1 MQLTPRA
8 VLTQFGHLLQTT
20 LFPAVSEQVGT
31 LTAELETLVSILALV
46 PLGKFV
52 ESSRGHVGHPSCE
65 RQNLASAFIAKA
77 VLNLMHT
84 RQLMDR
90 LKVDAPLRRI
100 CGWHHATDVP
110 HESTFSRAFSEF
122 AKTELPQKLHEAVIG
137 TTQQAR
143 LVGHIARDST
153 AIEVRER
160 FDTEPKHKALPTRK
174 RGRPKKGTQPLPG
187 RRLPRQRR
195 QALPE
200 MLAELPR
207 HCSLG
212 VKSASDGNQRYWRGY
227 KLHLDVAD
235 GQIPISC
242 LLTAAS
248 LHDSQV
254 AIPLA
259 TMTASRVTSLYDL
272 MDSAYDANE
281 IRAHSRS
288 LGHVPIIAYHQRT
301 VPINK
306 KQAMTLS
313 RGDRRKLA
321 TLEKLRRPGKQQPL
335 TPAEEDRFKERTMS
349 ERVNSRLKDEF
360 GGRHIFVRGA
370 AKVMAHLMFGILA
383 LTVDQWLRLQA

>member
-8 VLTQFGHLLQTT
+8 ILSQFGHLLQFT
-20 LFPAVSEQVGT
+20 LFPAVNDQVGS
-31 LTAELETLVSILALV
+31 LTPELESLVSILALV

-52 ESSRGHVGHPSCE
+52 ESSRGQVGHPTCE

-84 RQLMDR
+84 RQLIDR
-90 LKVDAPLRRI
+90 LKADAPLRRI
-100 CGWHHATDVP
+100 CGWHYPSDIP
-110 HESTFSRAFSEF
+110 HESTFSRAFGEF
-122 AKTELPQKLHEAVIG
+122 AKSELPQKLHEAVIT
-137 TTQQAR
+137 TTQQGR
-143 LVGHIARDST
+143 LIGHIARDST

-160 FDTEPKHKALPTRK
+160 FDTTPKHKALPKRK
-174 RGRPKKGTQPLPG
+174 RGRPKKGSKPLSG

-195 QALPE
+195 QPLPE

-242 LLTAAS
+242 VLTAAS

-259 TMTASRVTSLYDL
+259 TMTASRVSSLYDL

-281 IRAHSRS
+281 IREHSRS
-288 LGHVPIIAYHQRT
+288 LGHVPIIAYHERT
-301 VPINK
+301 IPINK
-306 KQAMTLS
+306 KQARTLS
-313 RGDRRKLA
+313 KGDRRKLP
-321 TLEKLRRPGKQQPL
+321 TFERLRRPGKQQPL

-360 GGRHIFVRGA
+360 GARHIFVRGA
-370 AKVMAHLMFGILA
+370 AKVMAHLMFGVLA
-383 LTVDQWLRLQA
+383 LTVDQLLRMRT